1 MFLQAFF
8 IASDFCVAHEE
19 PKNIETHNVVIR
31 DDNIYHTKNIV
42 RHFTVV
48 LRRITWII
56 LLISYSHQA
65 KEEARKAII
74 ESHCQLFSV
83 AFHERT
89 NERSKPG
96 GGGLQEHTQARIDLL
111 LLYVEIRRS
120 SKEGNIAN
128 LPYARRPYGGLRHRR
143 RCGEKYTA
151 AFGLTGVA
159 NNCQML
165 FEANYHKPCNHIP
178 KDTLHKTMGVADMCC
193 GADDVSNLR
202 QQEKLGT
209 RPIDDISQPYAV
221 RLAEVSQIRKSLSDL
236 RKDYCRKILLEKGVR
251 DCGFEHI
258 LVEPEEYLGN
268 TTWSLLW
275 AGSTYVKRE

>member
-1 MFLQAFF
+1 
-8 IASDFCVAHEE
+8 
-19 PKNIETHNVVIR
+19 
-31 DDNIYHTKNIV
+31 
-42 RHFTVV
+42 
-48 LRRITWII
+48 
-56 LLISYSHQA
+56 
-65 KEEARKAII
+65 
-74 ESHCQLFSV
+74 
-83 AFHERT
+83 
-89 NERSKPG
+89 
-96 GGGLQEHTQARIDLL
+96 LQEHTQARIDLL

-209 RPIDDISQPYAV
+209 RPIDDISEPYAV

-258 LVEPEEYLGN
+258 LVEPEEYLRN